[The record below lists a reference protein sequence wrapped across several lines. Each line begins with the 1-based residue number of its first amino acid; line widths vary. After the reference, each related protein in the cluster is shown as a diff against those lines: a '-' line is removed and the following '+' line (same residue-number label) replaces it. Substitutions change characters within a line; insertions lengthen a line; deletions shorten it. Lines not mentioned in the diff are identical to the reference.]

1 MSDRWRGIRASLWP
15 RAKSLGRTALDI
27 LPLLALVLSTASI
40 LGALAA
46 PLWHIFDLAG
56 QFAIAAVLGALLA
69 AITFGAMKRWR
80 RAIVASVVALTG
92 VAVTWQSA
100 PVPECEPGTPTHRI
114 VFYNIWI
121 GNDALPETLAF
132 LEQTNADVIVLT
144 ELTKRSSAAL
154 VPPLAKL
161 YPHTVPCALAS
172 SCWTAAFSRTP
183 MAEVTDALK
192 VSGRSPALSAIRI
205 PFSDGDLTIAGVHLT
220 RPWPYDTATAQR
232 RQLDALATGLVTLP
246 EPQLVVGDFN
256 AVTWGAT
263 VSALVEKTNVAPIPS
278 WGTWMAAMPAPLRL
292 PIDQAM
298 VSSGFQ
304 CATKSIGPA
313 LGSDHRPIIVDF
325 ALSPQN

>member
-1 MSDRWRGIRASLWP
+1 MNNRWLRIRARVWP
-15 RAKSLGRTALDI
+15 RARSLGRTALDI
-27 LPLLALVLSTASI
+27 LPLVALAVSAASI
-40 LGALAA
+40 IGALAA
-46 PLWHIFDLAG
+46 PLWHIFDLMG

-69 AITFGAMKRWR
+69 ALTDGAMRRWR
-80 RAIVASVVALTG
+80 RAAIAAVVALAG
-92 VAVTWQSA
+92 IAVTWQGA

-121 GNDALPETLAF
+121 GNDALPETLAY

-161 YPHTVPCALAS
+161 YPHTVPCALTAT
-172 SCWTAAFSRTP
+172 CWTAAFSRTP
-183 MAEVTDALK
+183 MTEVTDALK
-192 VSGRSPALSAIRI
+192 VAGRSPALSAIRI
-205 PFSDGDLTIAGVHLT
+205 PFAEGEVTIAGVHLT

-263 VSALVEKTNVAPIPS
+263 VSALVEKTKVAPIPS
-278 WGTWMAAMPAPLRL
+278 WGTWMANLPTPLRI
-292 PIDQAM
+292 PIDQAL
-298 VSSGFQ
+298 VSPGFQ

-325 ALSPQN
+325 ALSPRK